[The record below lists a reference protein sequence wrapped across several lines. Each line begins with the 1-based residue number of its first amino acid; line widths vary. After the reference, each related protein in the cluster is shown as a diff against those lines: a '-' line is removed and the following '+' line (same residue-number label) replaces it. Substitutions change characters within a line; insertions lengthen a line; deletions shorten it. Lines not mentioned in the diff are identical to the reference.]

1 MNTVTLVMIYADKIK
16 FAVSAMRLVGVVVA
30 TAGSY
35 HVKGSFVFIVLKTYN
50 FFV

>member
-16 FAVSAMRLVGVVVA
+16 FAASAMKLVGLMVV

-35 HVKGSFVFIVLKTYN
+35 HVKGSVVFIVLKTYN